1 MFAFDNVLVHFGTA
15 CYVVGLHGQH
25 LLQCVGCAVCF
36 QRPNLHL
43 TETLATELSF
53 TAQRLLSNQTV
64 RTGRT
69 RVHFFVNQVVQLQ
82 IVHHTYCYLAVKRFA
97 RASVIQCDLG
107 FAVVKAQ
114 FFDFRI
120 IARISQ
126 IQHFADF
133 RFFRTIKYRRCER
146 CTFTQIGSQ
155 FDDFFISQGIQI
167 FFLTAAVVEFVQELA
182 QLAGFA
188 LLFQHTVDTLA
199 DTFCRPTQVNFQ
211 NLTDVHTGRY
221 AQRVQYDVHRTT
233 VRHVRHVFHRQNA
246 RYHTFV
252 TVATRHFVTGL
263 QTAFDGDKDFHH
275 FLYARLQFVAL
286 GQFFLLDF
294 VQLVRFFAFLLQ
306 TQFNQF

>member
-1 MFAFDNVLVHFGTA
+1 M
-15 CYVVGLHGQH
+15 
-25 LLQCVGCAVCF
+25 
-36 QRPNLHL
+36 
-43 TETLATELSF
+43 
-53 TAQRLLSNQTV
+53 
-64 RTGRT
+64 
-69 RVHFFVNQVVQLQ
+69 HFFVNQVVQLQ
-82 IVHHTYCYLAVKRFA
+82 IVHHTYCYLTVKRFA

-114 FFDFRI
+114 FFNFRI
-120 IARISQ
+120 IAWVSQ

-133 RFFRTIKYRRCER
+133 GFFRTIKHRRCER
-146 CTFTQIGSQ
+146 CAFTQVGSQ

-188 LLFQHTVDTLA
+188 LFFQHTVDTLT
-199 DTFCRPTQVNFQ
+199 DTFCCPTQVNFQ

-221 AQRVQYDVHRTT
+221 
-233 VRHVRHVFHRQNA
+233 
-246 RYHTFV
+246 
-252 TVATRHFVTGL
+252 VATRHFVTGL